1 MLRQRV
7 VTAVLGAVLVISA
20 TFLGGVWLAI
30 LFAAIAAVSTLEIG
44 AMMKVRPASAENVIA
59 VAFTVLM
66 VIWGPFEQFWYVLF
80 YALLLVTIL
89 RREQFSFAGAGMLF
103 AAALYS
109 SYAFRMMLDLRAL
122 THGFGWVL
130 LVFVAIW
137 STDTGAF
144 FIGRAFGGR
153 KLLPEVSPKK
163 TVSGAI
169 GGFFFA
175 TIVTPIAGWFLLEH
189 DIHKIALL
197 AVVGAATSI
206 AGQLGD
212 LVESAL
218 KRHYA
223 VKDSGW
229 LLPGHGGILDRFD
242 SLLLAAPI
250 AYHLIIWIFPH
261 V

>member
-66 VIWGPFEQFWYVLF
+66 VMWGPFEQFWYVLF

-169 GGFFFA
+169 GDF
-175 TIVTPIAGWFLLEH
+175 
-189 DIHKIALL
+189 
-197 AVVGAATSI
+197 
-206 AGQLGD
+206 
-212 LVESAL
+212 
-218 KRHYA
+218 
-223 VKDSGW
+223 
-229 LLPGHGGILDRFD
+229 
-242 SLLLAAPI
+242 SLLLLLLRLQGGS
-250 AYHLIIWIFPH
+250 Y
-261 V
+261 